1 MRPSALIKE
10 QRNKDL
16 LKGFP
21 VLILV
26 ILALSFL
33 KATITDHT
41 PVAVPAQGDVY
52 VQIEGYIKYPGV
64 YSFNHKP
71 DLRELIKM
79 GGGSKSETPPA
90 IPFDSGSKVT
100 VLEDNGSYAYSH
112 GEISSF
118 HKITLG
124 LPVSINTESEEG
136 LTAVPG
142 IGPSLAGTIVTERTR
157 RGGFKT
163 LEELKS
169 VYGIGDKKY
178 KTIISY
184 VTLY

>member
-10 QRNKDL
+10 QRDKDL
-16 LKGFP
+16 IKGFP

-33 KATITDHT
+33 KAAVTDHT
-41 PVAVPAQGDVY
+41 PVTIPAQGDVY
-52 VQIEGYIKYPGV
+52 VQIEGDIKYPGI
-64 YSFNHKP
+64 YSFNHQP
-71 DLRELIKM
+71 DLRELIEM
-79 GGGSKSETPPA
+79 GGGSKSATPPA
-90 IPFDSGSKVT
+90 IPFHSGSKVT
-100 VLEDNGSYAYSH
+100 VLEDKGSYACSH

-118 HKITLG
+118 HKISLG
-124 LPVSINTESEEG
+124 LPVSLNTESEEG

-142 IGPSLAGTIVTERTR
+142 IGPSLAETIVKERTR
-157 RGGFKT
+157 RGGFKN

-184 VTLY
+184 VTL

>member
-41 PVAVPAQGDVY
+41 PIAVPAQGDVY
-52 VQIEGYIKYPGV
+52 VQIEGDVKYPGI
-64 YSFNHKP
+64 YSFNHQP
-71 DLRELIKM
+71 DLRELIEA
-79 GGGSKSETPPA
+79 GGGATSATPPP
-90 IPFDSGSKVT
+90 IPLHSGSKVT
-100 VLEDNGSYAYSH
+100 VVEDKGSYAYTH

-142 IGPSLAGTIVTERTR
+142 IGPSLAETIVKERTR

-169 VYGIGDKKY
+169 VYGIGEKKY
-178 KTIISY
+178 KTITSY
-184 VTLY
+184 VTL